1 MKKLISLMLVGVL
14 FISFAF
20 AMSEE
25 FIDEGKKELTKVS
38 DEDEYEVFSFEL
50 DVVKIDDVSMIHL
63 RPVLEAFEYDVMYNE
78 ESHLVEIVKG
88 PYYTTLEEGKNTY
101 YKHKMAPRKL
111 TSAPIIRAGKM
122 YVPVEFLPTMTNIG
136 LKLEETTTLFAY
148 DENIAVHSGYIGE
161 IEETERGQKIT
172 LTDESLEF
180 NMNTST
186 IIHIGEG
193 AILNCELQ
201 IGTLVEVI
209 SPPVMTMSLP
219 AQTGA
224 IVIFEIK

>member
-1 MKKLISLMLVGVL
+1 MKKIISLLLVGVL

-20 AMSEE
+20 AMAEE
-25 FIDEGKKELTKVS
+25 FKDEGVNELVKQL
-38 DEDEYEVFSFEL
+38 DEGEYEVFSYEL
-50 DVVKIDDVSMIHL
+50 DIVKIDGVSMVHL
-63 RPVLEAFEYDVMYNE
+63 RPVLEAFEYDVIYNDDTK
-78 ESHLVEIVKG
+78 LVEIING
-88 PYYTTLEEGKNTY
+88 PYYTTLKEGENAY
-101 YKHKMAPRKL
+101 YKHKMAPREL
-111 TSAPIIRAGKM
+111 TSAPTILAGKM
-122 YVPVEFLPTMTNIG
+122 YVPIEFLPTMTDIG
-136 LKLEETTTLFAY
+136 LKLEEATLFAY
-148 DENIAVHSGYIGE
+148 DENIAIHSGYIGE

-180 NMNTST
+180 DMNTST

-193 AILNCELQ
+193 TILNCKLKV
-201 IGTLVEVI
+201 GTLVEVI